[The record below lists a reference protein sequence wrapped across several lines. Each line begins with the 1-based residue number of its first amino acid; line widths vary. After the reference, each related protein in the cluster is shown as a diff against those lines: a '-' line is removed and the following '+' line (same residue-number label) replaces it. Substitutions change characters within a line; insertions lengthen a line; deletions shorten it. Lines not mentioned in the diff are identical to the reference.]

1 VIYLGPKGSG
11 LVAKAE
17 GVGKVADLNSNFS
30 QNLNSVREIIL
41 EIENCHLKVCYQILD
56 DLQRNL

>member
-1 VIYLGPKGSG
+1 MSY
-11 LVAKAE
+11 
-17 GVGKVADLNSNFS
+17 DLNSNFG
-30 QNLNSVREIIL
+30 QILNSVREIIL